1 MLIRGCNENL
11 IIAVR
16 GHSMMKF
23 PLVLVLV
30 LAFLPGAR
38 GRKRLAQL
46 ISHVRVDLALRA
58 GNLRTRNPRDGQIE
72 ATGLVSI
79 SAFWQ
84 TQKQKANNVI
94 MFDSLR
100 LRSPFSV
107 VGCCFVNRHLWHYT
121 AQNYVVTTPPDLSSV
136 SESPRTQIRNPD
148 WHCFVLFLCDF
159 ICLTSGKNLFNCA

>member
-23 PLVLVLV
+23 PLVLV

-79 SAFWQ
+79 SAF
-84 TQKQKANNVI
+84 
-94 MFDSLR
+94 
-100 LRSPFSV
+100 
-107 VGCCFVNRHLWHYT
+107 
-121 AQNYVVTTPPDLSSV
+121 
-136 SESPRTQIRNPD
+136 
-148 WHCFVLFLCDF
+148 
-159 ICLTSGKNLFNCA
+159 